1 MNPLLHSQL
10 INDPF
15 GDPGLYIEIRW
26 EKRALLFDLGSNDSL
41 PPAKLLKVSD
51 VFISHTHMDHFVG
64 FDNLLRIILGRDKN
78 IRFYGPPGII
88 KNVEGKLSGYTWNL
102 TEDYNLNIEVFEVYE
117 DRMVSAI
124 FSARERFKKK
134 KIKRETPFLGQTGQG
149 ILLSEPMVSIRA
161 VHLHHLIP
169 SLAFSLEERFH
180 INIDKDRLGKLGLP
194 VGPWLREFKQQIW
207 KGGPDNYKLKVKVGK
222 DEREFSL
229 GELKEKIATITKGQ
243 KISYV
248 VDAIYS
254 KENEERIVELAKS
267 SDIFYCEAP
276 YLDEDSERAK
286 ETYHLT
292 AMQAGLLAKKAG
304 VKRLEVFHFSP
315 RYEGRGEELVREAV
329 GNSDIRL

>member
-1 MNPLLHSQL
+1 MNPLLHSRL

-15 GDPGLYIEIRW
+15 GDPGLYVEIRW

-117 DRMVSAI
+117 DRI
-124 FSARERFKKK
+124 FSAMFSAKERFKKK
-134 KIKRETPFLGQTGQG
+134 EIKGDKPFKGV
-149 ILLSEPMVSIRA
+149 LLSEPMFSIRA

-169 SLAFSLEERFH
+169 SLAFSLEEKFH

-194 VGPWLREFKQQIW
+194 VGPWLREFKQCIW
-207 KGGPDNYKLKVKVGK
+207 EGRSDNFKLKVKVK
-222 DEREFSL
+222 VKEKKFTL

-243 KISYV
+243 KITYV
-248 VDAIYS
+248 VDAINS
-254 KENEERIVELAKS
+254 KENEERIVELAKG
-267 SDIFYCEAP
+267 SDVFYCEAP

-286 ETYHLT
+286 KTYHLT
-292 AMQAGLLAKKAG
+292 GMQAGLLAKKAG

-315 RYEGRGEELVREAV
+315 RYEGRGEELYREALTAYF
-329 GNSDIRL
+329 S